1 MSNRLKANEA
11 EINFANNTTK
21 LNIMQ
26 ALKAICKSQKGEW
39 NEMDVGNRGG
49 NVGNRGGN
57 VGNRG
62 GNVGNQGIELK

>member
-1 MSNRLKANEA
+1 M
-11 EINFANNTTK
+11 INFANNTTK
-21 LNIMQ
+21 LNMQ

-49 NVGNRGGN
+49 NAGN

-62 GNVGNQGIELK
+62 GNVGNAGNRIEIEKMK